1 MRGLDRP
8 DQAEVDA
15 MRMPRTRQSCTA
27 FAVAAVTLTVQ
38 GSVLAPG
45 AVSAGT
51 LTQAQCL
58 GVGAS
63 VSVFQPGG
71 VPGQDWR
78 EELVFD
84 GHGGMWVS
92 DQQRNV
98 VERYDSSGRVTTTVA
113 VPGAGG

>member
-8 DQAEVDA
+8 DQAEVEA

-78 EELVFD
+78 AEPVFD
-84 GHGGMWVS
+84 RPRGVVGAPP
-92 DQQRNV
+92 QRHT
-98 VERYDSSGRVTTTVA
+98 VE
-113 VPGAGG
+113 